1 MPVNEITQVLC
12 QAQMSSTEPS
22 TAPELV
28 QEERGFLVREERK
41 KKKKKKGS
49 SEVLTEPSVQIR
61 HCFCLI
67 LPFLLPTRLPV
78 KCVKVC

>member
-41 KKKKKKGS
+41 KKKKKR
-49 SEVLTEPSVQIR
+49 EVLR
-61 HCFCLI
+61 
-67 LPFLLPTRLPV
+67 FLLNLLFRSDIV
-78 KCVKVC
+78 SA